1 MGLGVAEKA
10 IFFTKTIVF
19 PKIRYKNVQHFDLE
33 LTLKPKFGT
42 FNILPVPV
50 PNFFLVPLLSF
61 FLAFQLLLN
70 FAFHILS
77 DCCQNLGVY

>member
-33 LTLKPKFGT
+33 RTLKPKFGT
-42 FNILPVPV
+42 FNFLPLPVP
-50 PNFFLVPLLSF
+50 NIFLVPLLSF
-61 FLAFQLLLN
+61 FSAFQLSLN

-77 DCCQNLGVY
+77 GHCKNLGVC